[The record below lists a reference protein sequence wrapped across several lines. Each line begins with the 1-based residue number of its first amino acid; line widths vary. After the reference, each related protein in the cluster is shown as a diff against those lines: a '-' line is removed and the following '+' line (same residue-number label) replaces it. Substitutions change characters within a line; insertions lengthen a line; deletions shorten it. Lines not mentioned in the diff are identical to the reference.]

1 LREKATLSVLENKGV
16 GANVQ
21 IYAEEI
27 TVGWE
32 RSVIRN

>member
-21 IYAEEI
+21 IYGEEVI
-27 TVGWE
+27 VGWE
-32 RSVIRN
+32 RSVTRN